1 MLERD
6 RIDQVL
12 LVSSASHLPR
22 GVEAFEKAGIRV
34 TPAPTG
40 FLYRPD
46 WQEDV
51 LYEDWLPSAQAFLES
66 YSAIHE
72 HLGRVWYQI
81 RLWVQGAPGVL
92 AVT

>member
-1 MLERD
+1 MLY
-6 RIDQVL
+6 
-12 LVSSASHLPR
+12 
-22 GVEAFEKAGIRV
+22 G
-34 TPAPTG
+34 
-40 FLYRPD
+40 
-46 WQEDV
+46 
-51 LYEDWLPSAQAFLES
+51 DWLPSAQAFLES